1 MAKLANSSC
10 YNPARKFKNYVVIVI
25 VIERE
30 RERIIRR
37 RIRLRSRKK
46 ESVSNKT
53 LNNSTR
59 PQRSEP
65 AGSVYS
71 SKEEHITNRDEEV
84 KELIFYNSHALCT
97 VLSVTLTLI
106 SR

>member
-46 ESVSNKT
+46 ERVYNNKT
-53 LNNSTR
+53 LNNSKC
-59 PQRSEP
+59 PQRREP
-65 AGSVYS
+65 AGSAYA
-71 SKEEHITNRDEEV
+71 SKEQINNRDEEV
-84 KELIFYNSHALCT
+84 KELIFYSHRA
-97 VLSVTLTLI
+97 
-106 SR
+106 